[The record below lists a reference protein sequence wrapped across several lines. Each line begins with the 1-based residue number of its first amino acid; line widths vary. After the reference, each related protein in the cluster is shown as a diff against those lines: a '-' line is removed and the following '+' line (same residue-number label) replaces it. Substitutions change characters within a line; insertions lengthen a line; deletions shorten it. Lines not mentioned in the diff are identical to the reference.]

1 MGPEEKVLPKREE
14 FVSSQSQR
22 NAKAALAHL
31 RAATAFGQMPL
42 GWDLQPALPFG
53 VKNTQL
59 VTPTHLLSRQPVFP
73 EMQSKPFASEGELT
87 STKCAN
93 PWTSA
98 FI

>member
-1 MGPEEKVLPKREE
+1 MGPEERVLPKGEK
-14 FVSSQSQR
+14 FVSSQSRR

-31 RAATAFGQMPL
+31 GAATAFGQMPL
-42 GWDLQPALPFG
+42 GWDLRPALPFG
-53 VKNTQL
+53 VKKAQPA
-59 VTPTHLLSRQPVFP
+59 TPTHLLSGQPVFP
-73 EMQSKPFASEGELT
+73 EMQSEPFASEGELT